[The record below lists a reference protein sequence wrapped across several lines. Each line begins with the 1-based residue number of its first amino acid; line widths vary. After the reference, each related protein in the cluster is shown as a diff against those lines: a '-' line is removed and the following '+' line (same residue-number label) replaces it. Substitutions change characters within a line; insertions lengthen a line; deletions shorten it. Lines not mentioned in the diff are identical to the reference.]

1 MGEYSGSLQ
10 AVREGLDALD
20 VSLEKCVY
28 RRQSWPNAVLILGLL
43 RLRQKF
49 RYPYQTMQANVKRL
63 QRLQQASDVLRR
75 TSRFTI
81 LVKRLQTQIA
91 EVGDSAGGT
100 TSRPKAPDSRVNS
113 GLPDGRRSATP
124 GLDYEGE
131 KERSLAQAALTIAEL
146 GREVHWCHARMATE

>member
-1 MGEYSGSLQ
+1 M
-10 AVREGLDALD
+10 ALIP
-20 VSLEKCVY
+20 S
-28 RRQSWPNAVLILGLL
+28 LL

-49 RYPYQTMQANVKRL
+49 RYPYQTMQANVTRL

-81 LVKRLQTQIA
+81 LAKRLQAQMA

-100 TSRPKAPDSRVNS
+100 TSRSKGPESKASS
-113 GLPDGRRSATP
+113 GVPDGRRSATP

-146 GREVHWCHARMATE
+146 GREVHWRNIRMAAE